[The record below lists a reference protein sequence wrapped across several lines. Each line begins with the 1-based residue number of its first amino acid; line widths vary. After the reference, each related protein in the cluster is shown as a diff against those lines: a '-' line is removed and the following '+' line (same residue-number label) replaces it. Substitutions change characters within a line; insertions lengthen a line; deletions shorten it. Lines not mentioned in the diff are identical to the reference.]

1 MGCKRVPKH
10 YKLKFAD
17 GDYEGLEVTM
27 RSVSIGEMRALQGT
41 SGEEGGGDGFDRMV
55 TLVASHLVAWNRED
69 EHGNALPPTL
79 ESLEDEEPSLINLII
94 DRWTDAVAG
103 VSAPLEQPSNS
114 GASAPVD
121 KLPSEILAE
130 PAETLRLL
138 TIETL
143 GVNPDD
149 QRG

>member
-10 YKLKFAD
+10 YRLKFAD

-41 SGEEGGGDGFDRMV
+41 GGEEAGRDGFDRMAE
-55 TLVASHLVAWNRED
+55 LVASHLVAWNRED
-69 EHGNALPPTL
+69 EDGNALPPTMA
-79 ESLEDEEPSLINLII
+79 SLEDEEPSLINLII

-114 GASAPVD
+114 GVSAPVESIPMAP
-121 KLPSEILAE
+121 LSPSLAS
-130 PAETLRLL
+130 
-138 TIETL
+138 
-143 GVNPDD
+143 
-149 QRG
+149 

>member
-1 MGCKRVPKH
+1 MGCKRVPKQ

-41 SGEEGGGDGFDRMV
+41 GGDGEGSDGFDRMV
-55 TLVASHLVAWNRED
+55 NLVATHLVSWNRED
-69 EHGNALPPTL
+69 ENGNALPPTL
-79 ESLEDEEPSLINLII
+79 ESLEDEEPGLVNLII

-114 GASAPVD
+114 GASVPVESIPMAP
-121 KLPSEILAE
+121 LSPSLAS
-130 PAETLRLL
+130 
-138 TIETL
+138 
-143 GVNPDD
+143 
-149 QRG
+149 

>member
-1 MGCKRVPKH
+1 MGCRRNPKL

-27 RSVSIGEMRALQGT
+27 RSVSIGEMRALQGNGED
-41 SGEEGGGDGFDRMV
+41 SGKDGFDRMV
-55 TLVASHLVAWNRED
+55 SLVASHLVEWNRED
-69 EHGNALPPTL
+69 EDGQALPPTL

-114 GASAPVD
+114 GAPAPVESIPMEA
-121 KLPSEILAE
+121 LSPSLAS
-130 PAETLRLL
+130 
-138 TIETL
+138 
-143 GVNPDD
+143 
-149 QRG
+149 

>member
-1 MGCKRVPKH
+1 MGCRRNPKQ

-41 SGEEGGGDGFDRMV
+41 DGDEGRDGFDRMV
-55 TLVASHLVAWNRED
+55 SLVATHMVAWNRED
-69 EHGNALPPTL
+69 EEGNALPPTL
-79 ESLEDEEPSLINLII
+79 ESLEDEEPGLVNLII

-114 GASAPVD
+114 GGPVPVESIPMAPLSPSLAS
-121 KLPSEILAE
+121 
-130 PAETLRLL
+130 
-138 TIETL
+138 
-143 GVNPDD
+143 
-149 QRG
+149 